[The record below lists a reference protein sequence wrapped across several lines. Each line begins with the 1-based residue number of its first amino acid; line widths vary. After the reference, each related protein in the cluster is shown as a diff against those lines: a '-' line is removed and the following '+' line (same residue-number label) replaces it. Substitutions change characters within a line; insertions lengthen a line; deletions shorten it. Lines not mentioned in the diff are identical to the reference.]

1 MEENST
7 PDTGS
12 ESVSEQRDILTG
24 TSKALFPDL
33 NERYKDE
40 VYGPPP
46 IPKTPEEV
54 TGQER
59 VEAGGEEEA
68 SPGIKTT
75 PVVDDLLDP
84 DQFGSKKV
92 KVKVDG
98 VEMEVT
104 FKELLKGFQ
113 LERHLTQKGQA
124 LGEKERTLRE
134 WEQTLMDKVTTPM
147 QASPADDP
155 LLEVVDPYVK
165 PLKQEIEDLKKVVK
179 ELKGTTQPIEYQQ
192 NLKRVDSHLRKS
204 GYDDFMS
211 YVPEIE
217 QAILAMPIE
226 EQVEY
231 DNPQAF
237 MNLYKDFKIRDLKTA
252 PKQRANPDERP
263 KPKVSR
269 IDVESG
275 SGSDAVSD
283 DIGVKD
289 KALFDRAVETGKTED
304 WMAVLSF
311 RGQKKTGR

>member
-1 MEENST
+1 
-7 PDTGS
+7 
-12 ESVSEQRDILTG
+12 
-24 TSKALFPDL
+24 
-33 NERYKDE
+33 
-40 VYGPPP
+40 
-46 IPKTPEEV
+46 
-54 TGQER
+54 
-59 VEAGGEEEA
+59 
-68 SPGIKTT
+68 
-75 PVVDDLLDP
+75 
-84 DQFGSKKV
+84 
-92 KVKVDG
+92 VKVDG
-98 VEMEVT
+98 EEMEVT
-104 FKELLKGFQ
+104 FKDLLKGFQ
-113 LERHLTQKGQA
+113 LERHLTKKGQA

-134 WEQTLMDKVTTPM
+134 LEQALTDKVTTPI

-237 MNLYKDFKIRDLKTA
+237 MNLYKDFKIRDLKTPSK
-252 PKQRANPDERP
+252 PKGNPDERP
-263 KPKVSR
+263 KPKVSK

-275 SGSDAVSD
+275 SGSDAVAD
-283 DIGVKD
+283 DISIKD
-289 KALFDRAVETGKTED
+289 KALFDKAVETGRTED
-304 WMAVLSF
+304 WMAVLNF
-311 RGQKKTGR
+311 RGQKKAGR